1 MHYRAL
7 YAHCKKNSGSVTAP
21 TLLPAKGIAFFVL
34 PARGVVI
41 SLLLTLLYYHI
52 LPGFVKCISKG
63 VIFDPFSIYLGSFS
77 IMLIYLSS
85 SEHSYSLII

>member
-21 TLLPAKGIAFFVL
+21 TLLPAKGLAFFVL

-52 LPGFVKCISKG
+52 YRALSNAFLKG
-63 VIFDPFSIYLGSFS
+63 TFS

-85 SEHSYSLII
+85 SEHS